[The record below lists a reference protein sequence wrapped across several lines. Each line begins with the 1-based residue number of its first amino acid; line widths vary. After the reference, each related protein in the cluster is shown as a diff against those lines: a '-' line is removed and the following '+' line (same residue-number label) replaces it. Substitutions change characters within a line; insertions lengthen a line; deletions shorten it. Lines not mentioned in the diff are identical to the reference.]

1 MLPAEAQWLNAIED
15 DRNGKKKLVEIIE
28 NSKNKASEN
37 FSKIINTLDR
47 LTSSI
52 ADGFAFLRQVVQ
64 TPPPPHYNI
73 PFEGRG
79 RCGPVYSHTTPPGF

>member
-79 RCGPVYSHTTPPGF
+79 RCGSVYSHTTPPGF